1 MGGIMQND
9 NPGSVLKK
17 VIETAR
23 DGEKG
28 FREAADHFKSPELKA
43 MAQRVSAERAS
54 FARELE
60 PELQTERKDEKL
72 GGSVEGAMHR
82 AWVDIKTALGGGD
95 HTILDWLEQGE
106 DYAKRIYNEALQSSL
121 PSAAQLI
128 VRRQYDRVLATHD
141 QVKALRDQNRAA

>member
-1 MGGIMQND
+1 MD
-9 NPGSVLKK
+9 KDKPVSVLKK

-28 FREAADHFKSPELKA
+28 FREAAEHFKNPELRT
-43 MAQRVSAERAS
+43 MAQRVSAERGE

-60 PELQTERKDEKL
+60 PELRAEGKSEKIE
-72 GGSVEGAMHR
+72 GSMEGALHR

-95 HTILDWLEQGE
+95 QTILDWLEQGE
-106 DYAKRIYNEALQSSL
+106 DYAKKAYSEALQANL

-128 VRRQYDRVLATHD
+128 VRRQYDRVVNTHD
-141 QVKALRDQNRAA
+141 QVKRLRDQNRAA